1 MARVYQGSVVESLG
15 RLFATGTAT
24 AVGEAELLERFVSQG
39 DPAAFE
45 VILQRHGPMVLRVC
59 RRVLD
64 DPNDVDDAFQ
74 ATFLILV
81 KKAASIRDRD
91 VLGTWLYGVA
101 RRVAVR
107 ARVNARRRQSRE
119 RSDVEAVAMEKP
131 REHHAEALELRALLD
146 DELERL
152 PYRYPCPARP
162 LRPRRPDARAGGG
175 PASLPGRDGQEP
187 AVTRPRAASGSTG
200 PPGSRARGG
209 PDIVPRRRDSLGGT
223 QSSC

>member
-1 MARVYQGSVVESLG
+1 MGVQSLNRWVVCLRQGRRRRWV
-15 RLFATGTAT
+15 RP
-24 AVGEAELLERFVSQG
+24 ELLERFVSQG

-81 KKAASIRDRD
+81 KKSRVDPRARGAGD
-91 VLGTWLYGVA
+91 VALWRGPPRGGACPGKRPAQAVA
-101 RRVAVR
+101 RAIGRGSDRHGKTPR
-107 ARVNARRRQSRE
+107 ASMRRPSSCE
-119 RSDVEAVAMEKP
+119 RF
-131 REHHAEALELRALLD
+131 LD

-152 PYRYPCPARP
+152 PYRFRAPLILCDLEGQTHEQAAAQLRCPVGTVKSRLSRGRERLARSP
-162 LRPRRPDARAGGG
+162 
-175 PASLPGRDGQEP
+175 
-187 AVTRPRAASGSTG
+187 G

-209 PDIVPRRRDSLGGT
+209 LTSFLAAEAAWRYPA
-223 QSSC
+223 SC